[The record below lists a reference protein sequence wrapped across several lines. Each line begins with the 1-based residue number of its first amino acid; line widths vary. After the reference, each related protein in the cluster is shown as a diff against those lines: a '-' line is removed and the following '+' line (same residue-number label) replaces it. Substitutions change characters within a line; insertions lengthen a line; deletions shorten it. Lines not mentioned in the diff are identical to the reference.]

1 MSETASG
8 EKSMVVALVLS
19 FFVWGLGQIYQG
31 RTKLGVIWL
40 VAYVISV
47 ALSFLTVGLFGIVAV
62 VLWLVNLYDVYATLI
77 EL

>member
-1 MSETASG
+1 
-8 EKSMVVALVLS
+8 MVVALVLS